1 MHLNLEPQLW
11 VPHRARQE
19 RWDAV
24 GIENAANHVG
34 LDFRTYRG
42 RAVEGDHVELM
53 RGIEEVLAELLSG
66 ILRHRFR
73 ISQNVKG
80 APLGEASAEASRMSQ
95 EQQNH
100 NEEEG
105 FDFGNNVAWFLTGA
119 FIGAAVAILYAPK
132 SGKETRQFLADKVQQ
147 SKDAVA
153 ESSNNIVE
161 ASKDMFE
168 RGRQLVD
175 DAADLF
181 ERGRKL
187 VKG

>member
-1 MHLNLEPQLW
+1 
-11 VPHRARQE
+11 
-19 RWDAV
+19 
-24 GIENAANHVG
+24 
-34 LDFRTYRG
+34 
-42 RAVEGDHVELM
+42 
-53 RGIEEVLAELLSG
+53 
-66 ILRHRFR
+66 
-73 ISQNVKG
+73 
-80 APLGEASAEASRMSQ
+80 MSQ

-100 NEEEG
+100 KEEEG

-119 FIGAAVAILYAPK
+119 FIGAAAAILYAPK

-147 SKDAVA
+147 SKDAVT
-153 ESSNNIVE
+153 ESSSNIVE